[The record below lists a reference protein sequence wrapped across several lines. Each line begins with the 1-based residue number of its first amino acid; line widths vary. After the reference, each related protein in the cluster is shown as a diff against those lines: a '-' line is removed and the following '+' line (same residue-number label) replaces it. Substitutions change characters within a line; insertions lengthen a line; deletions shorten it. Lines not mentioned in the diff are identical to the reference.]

1 MTTQR
6 SWDTLE
12 SLQTVL
18 DSMDDPIF
26 VKDREHVWVAFN
38 EAFCKLLGR
47 SREDLLGKSDPD
59 LFPPEQ
65 VTVFW
70 EADDA
75 IFNSGETSEN
85 EELLTDEQGVVHTI
99 WTRKY
104 PVRDG
109 DEIIGLVGIIS
120 NITAL
125 RERLGALE
133 TLEQTTKQQEARLT
147 AQQELIDTI
156 AVPVISVWDGIL
168 LVPLI
173 GEVSDRRAALVLER
187 LLHAISR
194 DSARVVFLD
203 ISGVP
208 SINEA
213 SAATLLR
220 AISAARLLGA
230 RAEIVGVSAAVA
242 QLLVELDVDL
252 STVTT
257 HATLRDGLHR
267 ALIELGTIKR

>member
-1 MTTQR
+1 MTKQR
-6 SWDTLE
+6 SWDDLAA
-12 SLQTVL
+12 LQSVL
-18 DSMDDPIF
+18 DSLDDPLF
-26 VKDREHVWVAFN
+26 VKDREHRWVVIN
-38 EAFCKLLGR
+38 DAFCKLLGLP
-47 SREDLLGKSDPD
+47 REALLGKSDPD

-65 VTVFW
+65 VKVFW

-75 IFNSGETSEN
+75 LFSSGETNEN

-104 PVRDG
+104 PVRAD
-109 DEIIGLVGIIS
+109 DEVIGLVGIIS
-120 NITAL
+120 DITTL
-125 RERLGALE
+125 RERLSALE
-133 TLEQTTKQQEARLT
+133 RLERTTKQQEARLEE
-147 AQQELIDTI
+147 QQALIDTI

-173 GEVSDRRAALVLER
+173 GEVSDRRATLVLDR
-187 LLHAISR
+187 LLTAISR
-194 DSARVVFLD
+194 ESARIVFLD

-252 STVTT
+252 SSVTT
-257 HATLRDGLHR
+257 HSTLRDGLRR
-267 ALIELGTIKR
+267 ALHELGARAR